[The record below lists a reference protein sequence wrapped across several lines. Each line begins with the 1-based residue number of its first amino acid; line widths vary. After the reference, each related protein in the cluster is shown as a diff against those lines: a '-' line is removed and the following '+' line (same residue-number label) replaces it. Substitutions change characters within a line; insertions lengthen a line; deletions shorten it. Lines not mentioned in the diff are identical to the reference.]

1 MRPKIRNAALLL
13 NRMPATRHLLPMA
26 AILVAGCASVP
37 RTNGPADD
45 SQEQAQVQQTL
56 YQIFDA
62 AEKKDFNRVDGYHL
76 YGPKFTKFAPE
87 QPGRQD
93 AAASRQGEHDG
104 LSAINGLSMH
114 ANELKIDLFGDVAIA
129 TFIVDSHFKSGA
141 DTVER
146 KARSTL
152 VFVKDHGAWK
162 IAHEHF
168 SPLKPATP

>member
-62 AEKKDFNRVDGYHL
+62 AEKKDFKRLDSYHL

-104 LSAINGLSMH
+104 LSAING
-114 ANELKIDLFGDVAIA
+114 
-129 TFIVDSHFKSGA
+129 
-141 DTVER
+141 
-146 KARSTL
+146 
-152 VFVKDHGAWK
+152 
-162 IAHEHF
+162 
-168 SPLKPATP
+168 